1 MQIQAHINLPSR
13 SLYNA
18 ELKRARRR
26 KGMSYFAQSGGE
38 YWRVKPERGLAGKQ
52 GGKKRWLVKEEL
64 HKVPGRANLTPAE
77 RGGAGMPRTGGESS
91 LSPEERHVF
100 IFL

>member
-64 HKVPGRANLTPAE
+64 HKVPG
-77 RGGAGMPRTGGESS
+77 ESKPDAS
-91 LSPEERHVF
+91 
-100 IFL
+100 